1 MCFNFIQV
9 SVKKLNLNSLKFS
22 VTLYLTNIQ
31 KEVFIV
37 SNEICTQLQW
47 SYHCYDDN
55 SNSISISWK
64 KTCQKF
70 FKLLGQSLLIINN
83 EGSGRDCVSI
93 YLCIWSQ
100 LRLVGAGPCYHIT
113 QASCHQ
119 HHNTQI
125 INQACNHTTC
135 MHANSH
141 KYHCK

>member
-31 KEVFIV
+31 TEVFIV

-83 EGSGRDCVSI
+83 IGVSGSFLRGGQQLHPAKIQSLPAEIYSCQWGHVFCQATVPSFSAKLSCSANGQIGR
-93 YLCIWSQ
+93 
-100 LRLVGAGPCYHIT
+100 
-113 QASCHQ
+113 
-119 HHNTQI
+119 
-125 INQACNHTTC
+125 
-135 MHANSH
+135 
-141 KYHCK
+141 